1 MLSTLALLVQD
12 GRWDHMDGDNDG
24 MWLWGTLMMLTWV
37 ALIGVVT
44 WLILRHGRPADTT
57 AGRPADT
64 TAGRAHEILDE
75 RLASGD
81 ITPEEYRER
90 RELLGRPPGKP

>member
-12 GRWDHMDGDNDG
+12 GRWDHMDGGGDG

-37 ALIGVVT
+37 ALIGIVA
-44 WLILRHGRPADTT
+44 WLIIRHGRPADSTAVTGTT
-57 AGRPADT
+57 
-64 TAGRAHEILDE
+64 GRARQILDE

-81 ITPEEYRER
+81 ITIEEYRQR
-90 RELLGRPPGKP
+90 RELLE